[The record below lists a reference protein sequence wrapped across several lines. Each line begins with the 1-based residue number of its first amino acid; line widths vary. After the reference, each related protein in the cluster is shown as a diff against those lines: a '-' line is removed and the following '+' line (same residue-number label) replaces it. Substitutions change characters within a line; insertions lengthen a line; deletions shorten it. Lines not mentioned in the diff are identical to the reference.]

1 MSSPDPTEG
10 LIRELLAQ
18 GHSPVDI
25 AAHLVDRDVANGE
38 YEGCSSELEMAHDE
52 YRRQAESLSEP
63 VFACTATAINAYWA
77 SRKTYQFP
85 SSPSATLA
93 VSTTP
98 TARVR
103 GAADPRG
110 ELAHGAPPCHR
121 VRLHRPPDPPA
132 GS

>member
-63 VFACTATAINAYWA
+63 VFACTATAINAYWGEPEDVPVP
-77 SRKTYQFP
+77 QFP
-85 SSPSATLA
+85 QCDACGKHYAHSTCARRSRPSWRVGSWSATMPSGSA
-93 VSTTP
+93 TS
-98 TARVR
+98 
-103 GAADPRG
+103 
-110 ELAHGAPPCHR
+110 AP
-121 VRLHRPPDPPA
+121 
-132 GS
+132 